1 MARFY
6 GKVGYGESVEKSD
19 GVWDDV
25 ITEFNY
31 YGDVVQNSR
40 RLSEGESVNSNILVS
55 NSISIVADDHA
66 MKHFHAI
73 RYVEWG
79 GGFVGSN
86 YVYGPPP
93 PPPSQVGR
101 TLQWPSADALSFK
114 PFLRL

>member
-73 RYVEWG
+73 RYVEWAG
-79 GGFVGSN
+79 
-86 YVYGPPP
+86 
-93 PPPSQVGR
+93 
-101 TLQWPSADALSFK
+101 ALWTVTNVTVQR
-114 PFLRL
+114 PRLLLRLGEPYNGPRPTP